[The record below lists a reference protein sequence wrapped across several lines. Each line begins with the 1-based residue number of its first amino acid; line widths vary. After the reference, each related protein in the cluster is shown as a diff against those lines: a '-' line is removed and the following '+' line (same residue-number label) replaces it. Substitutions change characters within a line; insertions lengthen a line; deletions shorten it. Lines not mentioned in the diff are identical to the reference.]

1 MCRKVYKVVMTYIVL
16 NEKNKRKGGMKMEI
30 ELVFKRKLVAKV
42 SMEELR
48 MLIRKY
54 KKRLPYKIV
63 LTTNNDEDI
72 RKLEQLKIPYVLNW
86 KGKWS

>member
-1 MCRKVYKVVMTYIVL
+1 
-16 NEKNKRKGGMKMEI
+16 MEI
-30 ELVFKRKLVAKV
+30 ELIFKRKLVAKV